1 MTTQSFNELASM
13 HRRVEAMKAERT
25 SFIELWRE
33 LSDFHLAHRGRFL
46 TTDRNK
52 GAKRNT
58 KQLNNTSRIAGR
70 TLAAGMMAGI
80 TSPARPWFRLAIP
93 DRDLMEFTPVKAW
106 LMDVENIM
114 REIFNRSNT
123 YNSLHNVYAELG
135 VFGTASMGV
144 FEDFDNVIRCKPYT
158 IGSYMLA
165 LNGKDEVD
173 TWAREYQLT
182 VGQLIKQFG
191 KDNVSSDVLRRWKNG
206 DTESWVDLCHLVEPN
221 DDRDIMSPLAKDKK
235 FRSMYYELGQ
245 QRGDLKNKMLR
256 RSGFDTFPLLTPRW
270 DITGEDIYSVSC
282 PGIDALGDVKGL
294 QIAERKKYE
303 AIDKHVD
310 PPLQAPA
317 SMRNKI
323 NRIRPGDI
331 VFHDDVTG
339 KGVRSIYEVSPNLQ
353 YMMQDIEK
361 TEQRVSRTFYE
372 DLFLMLANSNRSQ
385 ITAREVA
392 ERHEEKLLMLGP
404 VLERLHNELLDP
416 LIDRTFNIALAAGIF
431 PEIPVELQDTELR
444 VEYISVLA
452 QAQRLVAS
460 AGTEQLAGFVAQLTN
475 IWPEA
480 RHKFNPAQAIDDF
493 SAALGTAPDLVRGDD
508 EYDEIIQAE
517 QQQQQQAQ
525 QQQEAM
531 AAADTMQKMSAT
543 TLSAEETALG
553 QLAKEVGG

>member
-1 MTTQSFNELASM
+1 
-13 HRRVEAMKAERT
+13 
-25 SFIELWRE
+25 
-33 LSDFHLAHRGRFL
+33 
-46 TTDRNK
+46 
-52 GAKRNT
+52 
-58 KQLNNTSRIAGR
+58 
-70 TLAAGMMAGI
+70 
-80 TSPARPWFRLAIP
+80 
-93 DRDLMEFTPVKAW
+93 
-106 LMDVENIM
+106 
-114 REIFNRSNT
+114 
-123 YNSLHNVYAELG
+123 
-135 VFGTASMGV
+135 
-144 FEDFDNVIRCKPYT
+144 
-158 IGSYMLA
+158 
-165 LNGKDEVD
+165 
-173 TWAREYQLT
+173 
-182 VGQLIKQFG
+182 
-191 KDNVSSDVLRRWKNG
+191 
-206 DTESWVDLCHLVEPN
+206 
-221 DDRDIMSPLAKDKK
+221 
-235 FRSMYYELGQ
+235 
-245 QRGDLKNKMLR
+245 
-256 RSGFDTFPLLTPRW
+256 
-270 DITGEDIYSVSC
+270 
-282 PGIDALGDVKGL
+282 
-294 QIAERKKYE
+294 
-303 AIDKHVD
+303 
-310 PPLQAPA
+310 
-317 SMRNKI
+317 
-323 NRIRPGDI
+323 
-331 VFHDDVTG
+331 
-339 KGVRSIYEVSPNLQ
+339 
-353 YMMQDIEK
+353 
-361 TEQRVSRTFYE
+361 
-372 DLFLMLANSNRSQ
+372 MLANSNRSQ